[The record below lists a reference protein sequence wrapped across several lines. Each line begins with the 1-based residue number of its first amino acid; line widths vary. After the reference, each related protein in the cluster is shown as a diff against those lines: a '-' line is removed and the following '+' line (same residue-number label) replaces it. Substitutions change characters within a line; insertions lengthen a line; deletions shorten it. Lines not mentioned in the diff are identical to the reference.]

1 MKLKTYFNFFKIF
14 LNYFSLLFFVIFL
27 YYFNFISFHFIF
39 FSYLTYCFFIYNTI
53 ETEFLY
59 KKDDSIFKEILTL
72 TNLKKFNFRP
82 YFLFPFTFTQFIL
95 LNFSRKT
102 PKRKIITTKE
112 NVNDEGTKIQW
123 VQYDDENLE
132 EKHKNKPLLLI
143 FPGITGVFE
152 DTYCYN
158 LCIAGLDNDYD
169 VVLYLMRTLS
179 DEMNLSKGYFDYIE
193 DIEDEI
199 NLIKKRNKNTIFAI
213 GGSFGANCLA
223 YYLGTK
229 NVINKKIN
237 YAVCISGPYNYIMVH
252 RFGTNTLF
260 EYLILY
266 FEKKNYLIPA
276 LSTNEKYY
284 NLKKKKIFDINIIK
298 SANSVSEFDQE
309 FFAKVTGNTNKDD
322 FYLNISSYKLVKNIN
337 IPTLF
342 IHSKDDPICT
352 FDAVPEDFIKENKNT
367 LLIKTEYGGH
377 LCFIENN
384 SFFTN
389 VWIINVI
396 EEFFNYFKIKK

>member
-1 MKLKTYFNFFKIF
+1 
-14 LNYFSLLFFVIFL
+14 
-27 YYFNFISFHFIF
+27 
-39 FSYLTYCFFIYNTI
+39 
-53 ETEFLY
+53 
-59 KKDDSIFKEILTL
+59 
-72 TNLKKFNFRP
+72 
-82 YFLFPFTFTQFIL
+82 
-95 LNFSRKT
+95 
-102 PKRKIITTKE
+102 
-112 NVNDEGTKIQW
+112 
-123 VQYDDENLE
+123 
-132 EKHKNKPLLLI
+132 
-143 FPGITGVFE
+143 
-152 DTYCYN
+152 
-158 LCIAGLDNDYD
+158 
-169 VVLYLMRTLS
+169 MRTLS
-179 DEMNLSKGYFDYIE
+179 DDMNLSKGYFDYIE
-193 DIEDEI
+193 DIEDAI

-229 NVINKKIN
+229 NVTNKKID

-266 FEKKNYLIPA
+266 FEKTNYLIPA

-352 FDAVPEDFIKENKNT
+352 YDAVPEDFIKENKNT

-389 VWIINVI
+389 VWTINVI
-396 EEFFNYFKIKK
+396 DEFFNYFKNKK